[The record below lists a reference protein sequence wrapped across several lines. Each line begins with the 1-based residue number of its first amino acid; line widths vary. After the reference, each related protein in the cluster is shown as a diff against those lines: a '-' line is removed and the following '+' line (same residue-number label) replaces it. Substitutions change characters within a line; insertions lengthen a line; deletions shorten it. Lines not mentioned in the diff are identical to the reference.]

1 MFMSSNGITF
11 YLGTNVGNSRQNQ
24 EDNVILPN
32 GFFLDADLVKS
43 ISEHRQTYE
52 VIHKGNF
59 ENGFLI
65 AVSDGMG
72 GHSSGEVASGLTVKY
87 LSEKYSR
94 IIDESYLDEQF
105 IINEIGSLNRSIN
118 SYSKRDACLRGMGA
132 TLCGVIC
139 TNGMYYGVNVGD
151 SRLYHYYNNHLEQ
164 LSTDHTEGQRLL
176 KLNLLT
182 EDEYQRFPRRKNL
195 YKYIGINS
203 ELIPDVFK
211 IGNCIPESTLVL
223 CSDGLT
229 DALSDEEIAT
239 VLRKSGS
246 IEYRGHLLID
256 QALER
261 NIGHGD
267 NITLILIEF

>member
-1 MFMSSNGITF
+1 MSSNGITF

-151 SRLYHYYNNHLEQ
+151 SRLYHYYNNSFRQ
-164 LSTDHTEGQRLL
+164 II
-176 KLNLLT
+176 
-182 EDEYQRFPRRKNL
+182 PRDN
-195 YKYIGINS
+195 G
-203 ELIPDVFK
+203 
-211 IGNCIPESTLVL
+211 
-223 CSDGLT
+223 CS
-229 DALSDEEIAT
+229 
-239 VLRKSGS
+239 
-246 IEYRGHLLID
+246 
-256 QALER
+256 
-261 NIGHGD
+261 N
-267 NITLILIEF
+267 